1 MTNDERSTN
10 AQMTQHPERA
20 RRHSDFASHSVAA
33 RGQVIPSTL
42 DIRHSS
48 LARRLIATAAQ
59 LADLLP
65 QIESAD
71 RVAVDTE
78 ADSLH
83 CYREKLCL
91 IQISL
96 PGRDVVVPPLWGD
109 ASQERRGPN
118 TRRDRRSRLQRD
130 YIVDPLAEV
139 ADVAEPA
146 SGGQALQSQQ
156 RDRSRDGS
164 RKGWAIQPVQRTS
177 CPPGAQ
183 RIDLVPL
190 CAELERKEIVLH
202 GADFD
207 LRLLRRGLN
216 FSARRIFDTVIAAR
230 VLGIRE
236 FSLATLV
243 KQHFGVELGKGSQK
257 ANWARRPLPA
267 RMIEYAMNDT
277 HYLLPLADCLESQL
291 RERDRLDWLRQ
302 SCQRAIEQAA
312 IERVRDEDELWRIRG
327 SASLRGRE
335 AAVLRALWQWRDNEA
350 EAADR
355 PPFHILQNHQLLNAA
370 TSFASGSMPDYKHFS
385 SRRRQAFRQAAQA
398 AMQLP
403 ESEWPVLCR
412 RFGTRPG
419 RETVRR
425 AEELRSRR
433 DRAAEELDLEPSFIA
448 PRSAIEAI
456 AADETCAT
464 TLLVPWQRAALGL

>member
-20 RRHSDFASHSVAA
+20 RRHSDF
-33 RGQVIPSTL
+33 GIPSGVVN
-42 DIRHSS
+42 RHSS
-48 LARRLIATAAQ
+48 LSSGLVATSAQVGELLEKIAAV
-59 LADLLP
+59 
-65 QIESAD
+65 D

-91 IQISL
+91 LQIS
-96 PGRDVVVPPLWGD
+96 VPVGD
-109 ASQERRGPN
+109 
-118 TRRDRRSRLQRD
+118 
-130 YIVDPLAEV
+130 YVVDPLAEV
-139 ADVAEPA
+139 AEPAA
-146 SGGQALQSQQ
+146 SGGQPLQSQQ
-156 RDRSRDGS
+156 RDRSRDRS
-164 RKGWAIQPVQRTS
+164 RRGRAIQPVQRTG
-177 CPPGAQ
+177 CPAGAQ
-183 RIDLVPL
+183 RIDLAPL
-190 CAELERKEIVLH
+190 CAALEHKEIVLH

-230 VLGIRE
+230 LLGIRE
-236 FSLATLV
+236 FSLAALV
-243 KQHFGVELGKGSQK
+243 KRHFGVELGKGSQK
-257 ANWARRPLPA
+257 ANWGRRPLPA

-291 RERDRLDWLRQ
+291 RECDRLDWLRQ
-302 SCQRAIEQAA
+302 SCQRAVEQAA

-335 AAVLRALWQWRDNEA
+335 VAVLRALWQWRENEA

-355 PPFHILQNHQLLNAA
+355 PPFHILQNHELLNAA
-370 TSFASGSMPDYKHFS
+370 TSFASESTPDYEHFS
-385 SRRRQAFRQAAQA
+385 SRRRQAFRQAAQI
-398 AMQLP
+398 AMRLP
-403 ESEWPVLCR
+403 ESEWPVLRR

-433 DRAAEELDLEPSFIA
+433 DRAAAELDLEPSFIA

-456 AADETCAT
+456 AADETCGT
-464 TLLVPWQRAALGL
+464 TLLVPWQRAALGI